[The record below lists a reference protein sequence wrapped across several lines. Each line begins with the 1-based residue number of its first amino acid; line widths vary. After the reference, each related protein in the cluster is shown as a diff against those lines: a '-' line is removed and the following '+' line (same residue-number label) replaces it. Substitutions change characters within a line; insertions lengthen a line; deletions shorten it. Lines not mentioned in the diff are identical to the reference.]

1 MALSLKPQ
9 RVRAQ
14 RRIEGISIQE
24 NALTSF
30 SPESFWSI
38 ARKPDP
44 TRWDLLLKMTTT
56 PKEGGDRL
64 VALRYEDDIVVVDD
78 AFREEHLFNDPVW
91 QTTLAKYKK
100 TLSEDEYEQ
109 VISCTSLDDAILSTR
124 LMQRKYGDKKST
136 QVLEKL
142 NPFFNRLKNLTN
154 IMGLFASSQPGAVGL
169 VFGSIAFLMELAS
182 HRGKVVGQ
190 LVDMLK
196 QLESSCLD
204 LKPIPN
210 FSPMHLD

>member
-44 TRWDLLLKMTTT
+44 TWWDLLLKMTTT
-56 PKEGGDRL
+56 PREGGDRL
-64 VALRYEDDIVVVDD
+64 VALRYEDDMVVVDD

-109 VISCTSLDDAILSTR
+109 SH
-124 LMQRKYGDKKST
+124 
-136 QVLEKL
+136 KL
-142 NPFFNRLKNLTN
+142 
-154 IMGLFASSQPGAVGL
+154 
-169 VFGSIAFLMELAS
+169 
-182 HRGKVVGQ
+182 H
-190 LVDMLK
+190 
-196 QLESSCLD
+196 
-204 LKPIPN
+204 
-210 FSPMHLD
+210 